1 MVEVDLNLGGQSV
14 TRVCFD
20 ASFTILT
27 SGDCELRVETES
39 IIKTP
44 AGDLVKFDPESPGNT
59 VIYLT
64 KLVREIVTSAE
75 VGSVGNLLVTFGSG
89 AELTVAPHAEYEA
102 WGLVGPK
109 ERRVTC
115 MPGGEVALW
124 SERNSS

>member
-1 MVEVDLNLGGQSV
+1 MDLNLGGQSV

-27 SGDCELRVETES
+27 SGDCELRIETES

-44 AGDLVKFDPESPGNT
+44 AGDMVTFDPESPGNAA
-59 VIYLT
+59 IYLT
-64 KLVREIVTSAE
+64 QLVRESVTSAE
-75 VGSVGNLLVTFGSG
+75 VGSVGNLRVAFGSG
-89 AELTVAPHAEYEA
+89 AELAVAPHIEYEA